1 VAGGAWVGS
10 DSNLGIDFFLKLQQR
25 VKFVREGYMNKMS
38 HSRQVPQNDAVLE
51 NLQGDE
57 RMNKHFLTVAMT
69 VVAVSAVLAIACT
82 TASLG
87 ATAAATATTLTVSV
101 SKTDVYAGDSVT
113 GSGKLVDANGN
124 GIPNQVI
131 HIQYQVTAP
140 SKTFSGQK
148 DITTDAS
155 GNFGETMTVPSSS
168 SFSQATITLT
178 AVYSGNAQYAASQ
191 SAPVTITA
199 HLS

>member
-1 VAGGAWVGS
+1 
-10 DSNLGIDFFLKLQQR
+10 
-25 VKFVREGYMNKMS
+25 MNKMS
-38 HSRQVPQNDAVLE
+38 HTRQVPQHDAVLE

-57 RMNKHFLTVAMT
+57 RMNKHFLAVAMA
-69 VVAVSAVLAIACT
+69 VVAISAVLAIACT

-87 ATAAATATTLTVSV
+87 ATAGATATKLTLSV

-113 GSGKLVDANGN
+113 GSGKLVDANGK

-131 HIQYQVTAP
+131 HIQYQVTA
-140 SKTFSGQK
+140 SSQTFKGQSDAK
-148 DITTDAS
+148 TDAS
-155 GNFGETMTVPSSS
+155 GNFGETMTVPSLGVSRT
-168 SFSQATITLT
+168 QATVTLT

-199 HLS
+199 HFS

>member
-1 VAGGAWVGS
+1 
-10 DSNLGIDFFLKLQQR
+10 
-25 VKFVREGYMNKMS
+25 MS
-38 HSRQVPQNDAVLE
+38 HTCQVPQNDAVLE

-57 RMNKHFLTVAMT
+57 RMNKHFLAVAMA

-82 TASLG
+82 TVSLG
-87 ATAAATATTLTVSV
+87 ATATKLTLSV

-113 GSGKLVDANGN
+113 GSGKLVDANGK
-124 GIPNQVI
+124 GIPNQAI
-131 HIQYQVTAP
+131 HIQWQVTA
-140 SKTFSGQK
+140 SSQTFKGQSDAK
-148 DITTDAS
+148 TDAS
-155 GNFGETMTVPSSS
+155 GNFGEAMTVPSVGVT
-168 SFSQATITLT
+168 QATVTLT